1 MTRRHSITVSLF
13 LTLLYNTSCTQ
24 PAPKK
29 IIQIKISKILA
40 SSDPYRN
47 KVVDSLKY
55 LIPIL
60 DSVLDNDQIYRKAD
74 LLDDGKIDY
83 SAGLEKF
90 TLHKDSA
97 RIIDSIN
104 LNIISKIIDKYG
116 WLGYSDIGIAGNLAM
131 FMVIQHSS
139 LKIQEKYLPLI
150 KEAVFKKKVQAGHL
164 AMLEDRIA
172 VRKGELQTYGTQIF
186 IDSKKRNH
194 IYPLNEPD
202 SLFVRRKQMNMV
214 DSVGYINQLKNY
226 KIEWNLEV
234 YKKELPHLIKEAQK
248 KYKQQSK

>member
-1 MTRRHSITVSLF
+1 MINRYSIKIVAF
-13 LTLLYNTSCTQ
+13 LILLYNTSCTQ

-40 SSDPYRN
+40 SSDSYRN

-74 LLDDGKIDY
+74 LRSDGKIDY

-90 TLHKDSA
+90 TLHRDST
-97 RIIDSIN
+97 RIIDSVN
-104 LNIISKIIDKYG
+104 LNIVSEIINKYG

-131 FMVIQHSS
+131 FMVVQHST
-139 LKIQEKYLPLI
+139 LIVQEKYLPLI
-150 KEAVFKKKVQAGHL
+150 KNAVLLKRELPTHL

-172 VRKGELQTYGTQIF
+172 VRKGDLQTYGTQIF
-186 IDSKKRNH
+186 TDSKNRKH

-202 SLFVRRKQMNMV
+202 SLFVRRKQMHMV

-226 KIEWNLEV
+226 KIEWNLEE
-234 YKKELPHLIKEAQK
+234 YKKELPRLIKEIQK
-248 KYKQQSK
+248 KHKQQPK